1 MGLVQLFSIGSMSDT
16 YPDGFYP
23 GSSIAPPKW
32 TDAAG
37 QPSVVQ
43 FNGLVYVKSERH
55 TGGTG
60 KPNEEEVGGI
70 RTWKLYTATGQQA
83 QIEKGLRFYW
93 QHLHSVIPEGGVA
106 VVYDE
111 DCYNHIGSLY
121 FQAASVIGSA
131 SQNNY
136 PVSTA
141 STDYRLIAPVPSG
154 NVLETATG
162 IFTKWQPTY
171 IPAPTLSQVYGG
183 NGYSS
188 PQPNDPSPPPPPTLL
203 PVDLVV
209 NKYITCPHPVFVDKT
224 YTGYVEKL
232 EQTATW
238 VSDGSG
244 GYNYV
249 SAAISITQVAITPPH
264 TVTQQDFIDYVEGTT
279 PYPLPTQTF
288 SVTGGADYWVGWGE
302 VVLTGVSPSA
312 NA

>member
-1 MGLVQLFSIGSMSDT
+1 MGLAQLFSIGSMSDT
-16 YPDGFYP
+16 YPDGVYP

-32 TDAAG
+32 TDSAG
-37 QPSVVQ
+37 QPTVVQ
-43 FNGLVYVKSERH
+43 FNGLVYEKSNRH

-70 RTWKLYTATGQQA
+70 RTWKLYTPTGQQA
-83 QIEKGLRFYW
+83 QIEKGFRFYW

-106 VVYDE
+106 VVNDE

-121 FQAASVIGSA
+121 FQAGSVIGSA

-141 STDYRLIAPVPSG
+141 STDYRLISPVPSG

-162 IFTKWQPTY
+162 IFTKWQPPYT
-171 IPAPTLSQVYGG
+171 PAPTLSQVYGG

-188 PQPNDPSPPPPPTLL
+188 APPDDPSPPTPPTLL

-209 NKYITCPHPVFVDKT
+209 NKYITCPHPVFVGKT

-232 EQTATW
+232 EQTASW
-238 VSDGSG
+238 VYNGSSYDYVSD
-244 GYNYV
+244 
-249 SAAISITQVAITPPH
+249 AISISQESITH

-312 NA
+312 NT

>member
-1 MGLVQLFSIGSMSDT
+1 MGLAQLFSIGSMSDT
-16 YPDGFYP
+16 YPDGVYP

-32 TDAAG
+32 TNSAG
-37 QPSVVQ
+37 QPTVVQ
-43 FNGLVYVKSERH
+43 FNGLVYEKSNRH

-70 RTWKLYTATGQQA
+70 RTWKLYTPTGQQA
-83 QIEKGLRFYW
+83 QIEKGFRFYW

-121 FQAASVIGSA
+121 FQAGSVIGSA

-141 STDYRLIAPVPSG
+141 STDYRLIAPIPSG

-162 IFTKWQPTY
+162 IFTKWHLPYT
-171 IPAPTLSQVYGG
+171 PAPTLSQVYGV

-188 PQPNDPSPPPPPTLL
+188 DQPGYPPTTPPTLS

-209 NKYITCPHPVFVDKT
+209 NKYITCPHPVFVGKT

-238 VSDGSG
+238 VANGSG
-244 GYNYV
+244 GYDYV
-249 SAAISITQVAITPPH
+249 SSAISISQVAITH

-312 NA
+312 NT

>member
-23 GSSIAPPKW
+23 GSSTAPPKW
-32 TDAAG
+32 TNAAG
-37 QPSVVQ
+37 QPTFVQ
-43 FNGLVYVKSERH
+43 FNGLVYEKSNRH

-83 QIEKGLRFYW
+83 QIEKGFRFYW
-93 QHLHSVIPEGGVA
+93 QHLHTVIPEGGVA
-106 VVYDE
+106 LVYDD
-111 DCYNHIGSLY
+111 DCYNHISNY
-121 FQAASVIGSA
+121 FQVISFFGSA
-131 SQNNY
+131 SQNLY
-136 PVSTA
+136 PASTA
-141 STDYRLIAPVPSG
+141 STDYRLIAPIPSG
-154 NVLETATG
+154 NSLETATG
-162 IFTKWQPTY
+162 IFTKWQLTY
-171 IPAPTLSQVYGG
+171 TAAPTLSQVYGG

-203 PVDLVV
+203 PVDLVI
-209 NKYITCPHPVFVDKT
+209 NKYITCPHPVFVGKT

-249 SAAISITQVAITPPH
+249 SAAISITQVAITH

-288 SVTGGADYWVGWGE
+288 SVTGGEDYWVGWGE

-312 NA
+312 NT